1 MAWGYERITG
11 KEGMGGG
18 DIKLLAMF
26 GAFFGWKAIP
36 LIIFT
41 SSLLG
46 SVIGISIM
54 LIKGKD
60 GKLAIPFGPFLVMGA
75 LIHIFFGRQLVT
87 WYLGLMQMGISS
99 P

>member
-1 MAWGYERITG
+1 
-11 KEGMGGG
+11 
-18 DIKLLAMF
+18 MF